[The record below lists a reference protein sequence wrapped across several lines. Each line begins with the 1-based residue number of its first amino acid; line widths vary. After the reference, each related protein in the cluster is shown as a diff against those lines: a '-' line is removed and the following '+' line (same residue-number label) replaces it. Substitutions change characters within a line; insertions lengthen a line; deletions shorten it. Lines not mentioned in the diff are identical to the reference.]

1 MIFACEGIAD
11 GATEMD
17 NFCAFVARRTWVWR
31 VRIVVV
37 SGFVLEES
45 AGGEPSSRNIKM
57 STSDDELFASP
68 TKTSVEKP
76 IKSLEE
82 DSKADPILVKL
93 IQEVKKER
101 CLYDKSLKE
110 YLNNTHKG
118 PIWSR
123 IAKWKE
129 SVEKVEES
137 ARWLCEVDEEEHLP
151 SGSGVTED
159 TAIASTW
166 PYFDY
171 MTWLDGESKERETV
185 WLQRVACGCRVWRV
199 AAECGHH
206 CEQSVAC
213 SCSVW
218 RVAVA
223 AECGVW
229 RHIVNTHAAAA
240 PRHTLKP
247 HAAVTIVNRP

>member
-1 MIFACEGIAD
+1 
-11 GATEMD
+11 
-17 NFCAFVARRTWVWR
+17 
-31 VRIVVV
+31 
-37 SGFVLEES
+37 
-45 AGGEPSSRNIKM
+45 M
-57 STSDDELFASP
+57 STSDNELFASP

-123 IAKWKE
+123 IAKSVGIEDGKKASKKWKNLRDGY
-129 SVEKVEES
+129 
-137 ARWLCEVDEEEHLP
+137 ARQTKKRHLP

-159 TAIASTW
+159 RAIASTW

-171 MTWLDGESKERETV
+171 MTWLDGER
-185 WLQRVACGCRVWRV
+185 
-199 AAECGHH
+199 
-206 CEQSVAC
+206 
-213 SCSVW
+213 
-218 RVAVA
+218 
-223 AECGVW
+223 
-229 RHIVNTHAAAA
+229 IVTE
-240 PRHTLKP
+240 
-247 HAAVTIVNRP
+247 

>member
-1 MIFACEGIAD
+1 
-11 GATEMD
+11 
-17 NFCAFVARRTWVWR
+17 
-31 VRIVVV
+31 
-37 SGFVLEES
+37 
-45 AGGEPSSRNIKM
+45 M

-123 IAKWKE
+123 IAK
-129 SVEKVEES
+129 SVGIEMERKRRKVGES
-137 ARWLCEVDEEEHLP
+137 ARWLCEADEEEASPQRKRSYRRYSDCIDLALFRQHDLVGWRDHT
-151 SGSGVTED
+151 STLD
-159 TAIASTW
+159 TGRKRKMMFWIKIMGT
-166 PYFDY
+166 FNF
-171 MTWLDGESKERETV
+171 TLVNRV

-247 HAAVTIVNRP
+247 HAAVNIVNRP

>member
-1 MIFACEGIAD
+1 M
-11 GATEMD
+11 M
-17 NFCAFVARRTWVWR
+17 
-31 VRIVVV
+31 
-37 SGFVLEES
+37 
-45 AGGEPSSRNIKM
+45 SSR
-57 STSDDELFASP
+57 SP

-93 IQEVKKER
+93 IQEVKKEALPLR
-101 CLYDKSLKE
+101 QVSQGVLEQHAQGSHLVKNCKVDAHSIFIRWE
-110 YLNNTHKG
+110 
-118 PIWSR
+118 
-123 IAKWKE
+123 E
-129 SVEKVEES
+129 SVEKS
-137 ARWLCEVDEEEHLP
+137 GRICEMAMRGRRRRGI
-151 SGSGVTED
+151 SSKSGVTED

-171 MTWLDGESKERETV
+171 MSWLDGKRKIMGTFNFSHCEQSV
-185 WLQRVACGCRVWRV
+185 AAACGVCCRVWRV

-223 AECGVW
+223 AEFGVW

-247 HAAVTIVNRP
+247 HAAVTIVNRA